1 MLLVMLCCLVEAK
14 RAIESEGEEA
24 EALEW
29 LSCLVFDLHISCL
42 LIWFNLIRV
51 GEAKIKSSNHP
62 QDNGQMRRLNI
73 K

>member
-1 MLLVMLCCLVEAK
+1 MLCCLVEAK

-29 LSCLVFDLHISCL
+29 LSCLVFDLHMSCL
-42 LIWFNLIRV
+42 LIWFNLIRDR
-51 GEAKIKSSNHP
+51 ERQRYSPQKRP
-62 QDNGQMRRLNI
+62 QDNGQMRRLNT